1 MTNKI
6 KHYFVHLF
14 IIVFVIL
21 LGCQV
26 ETFYYVENR
35 SMKDVKGL
43 FINREIN
50 DTLERFIL
58 EQDTRYLFYSSKYSI
73 VWSHEGDTIHYGYD
87 LVITQD
93 SVLTTK
99 DYTIYK
105 NWESGKNNSSIFIVR
120 EEDF

>member
-1 MTNKI
+1 MTNKT
-6 KHYFVHLF
+6 KRYFVHLF
-14 IIVFVIL
+14 IMVLVLF

-35 SMKDVKGL
+35 SMKDVRVL
-43 FINREIN
+43 FIDREEN

-58 EQDTRYLFYSSKYSI
+58 EPETRYLFYSSTHGIY
-73 VWSHEGDTIHYGYD
+73 WSHEGDTIQYGYN

-99 DYTIYK
+99 DHTLYQ
-105 NWESGKNNSSIFIVR
+105 NWESGKNHNSIFIVR